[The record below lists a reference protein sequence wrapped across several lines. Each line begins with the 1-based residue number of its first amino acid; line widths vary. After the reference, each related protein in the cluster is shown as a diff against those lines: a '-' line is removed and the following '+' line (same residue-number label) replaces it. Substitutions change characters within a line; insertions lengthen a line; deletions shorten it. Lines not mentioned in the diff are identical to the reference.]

1 MSIMEKNIYLI
12 DSRSSKQQ
20 AVIGNFVKTSILND
34 IVKKTYNLWNNLK
47 TVCLNS
53 YAKKVSLN
61 SGMKKIC
68 LNSEKE
74 VSLNSEKEVCLDSE
88 KEVSLDSEKEVSLDR
103 MKEVC
108 LNSGK
113 EISLDRMKEVCLN
126 SGKEISLDSCMK
138 EVCRPIEWLCSYY
151 SDVLD
156 RKLTMRQTWLLINAQ
171 LAFGAAFF
179 PVEAPWVVRI
189 GCLVWVVSALLKC
202 KREIK

>member
-1 MSIMEKNIYLI
+1 MEKNIYLI
-12 DSRSSKQQ
+12 DSRSTKQQ

-34 IVKKTYNLWNNLK
+34 IVKKTYSLWNNLK

-53 YAKKVSLN
+53 YANKVRLN
-61 SGMKKIC
+61 SGMKEIC

-74 VSLNSEKEVCLDSE
+74 ISLDSE
-88 KEVSLDSEKEVSLDR
+88 KEVSLDSMKEISLNSMKEISLNS

-108 LNSGK
+108 LNSG
-113 EISLDRMKEVCLN
+113 MK
-126 SGKEISLDSCMK
+126 K
-138 EVCRPIEWLCSYY
+138 VCRPIEWLCSYY
-151 SDVLD
+151 SNVLD

-202 KREIK
+202 KRGLK

>member
-1 MSIMEKNIYLI
+1 MEKNIYLI
-12 DSRSSKQQ
+12 DSRSTKQQ

-53 YAKKVSLN
+53 YAKKVRLN

-74 VSLNSEKEVCLDSE
+74 VCLNSC
-88 KEVSLDSEKEVSLDR
+88 

-108 LNSGK
+108 LNSK
-113 EISLDRMKEVCLN
+113 KEVCLN
-126 SGKEISLDSCMK
+126 NEKEISLNSGMK
-138 EVCRPIEWLCSYY
+138 KVCRPIEWLCSYY
-151 SDVLD
+151 SDVLE

>member
-12 DSRSSKQQ
+12 DSRSTKQQ

-74 VSLNSEKEVCLDSE
+74 VCLNSC
-88 KEVSLDSEKEVSLDR
+88 

-108 LNSGK
+108 LNSK
-113 EISLDRMKEVCLN
+113 KEVCLN
-126 SGKEISLDSCMK
+126 NEKEISLNSCMK
-138 EVCRPIEWLCSYY
+138 KVCRPIEWLCSYY
-151 SDVLD
+151 SNVLE

>member
-1 MSIMEKNIYLI
+1 MEKNIYLI

-53 YAKKVSLN
+53 YTKKVRLN

-74 VSLNSEKEVCLDSE
+74 VSLNSC
-88 KEVSLDSEKEVSLDR
+88 

-108 LNSGK
+108 LNSKKEVYLNSEK
-113 EISLDRMKEVCLN
+113 EISLN
-126 SGKEISLDSCMK
+126 NCMK
-138 EVCRPIEWLCSYY
+138 KVCRPIEWLCSYY

>member
-1 MSIMEKNIYLI
+1 MEKNIYLI
-12 DSRSSKQQ
+12 DSRSTKQQ

-61 SGMKKIC
+61 SGIKKIC

-74 VSLNSEKEVCLDSE
+74 VSLNSCMKEVWRNS
-88 KEVSLDSEKEVSLDR
+88 

-108 LNSGK
+108 LNSK
-113 EISLDRMKEVCLN
+113 KEVCLN
-126 SGKEISLDSCMK
+126 NEKEISLNSGMK
-138 EVCRPIEWLCSYY
+138 KVCRPIEWLCYYY
-151 SDVLD
+151 SNVLE

>member
-34 IVKKTYNLWNNLK
+34 IVKKTYSLWNNLK

-53 YAKKVSLN
+53 YANKVRLN
-61 SGMKKIC
+61 SGMKEIC

-74 VSLNSEKEVCLDSE
+74 ISLDSE
-88 KEVSLDSEKEVSLDR
+88 KEVSLDSRKEISLNSMKEISLNS

-108 LNSGK
+108 LNSG
-113 EISLDRMKEVCLN
+113 MK
-126 SGKEISLDSCMK
+126 K
-138 EVCRPIEWLCSYY
+138 VCRPIEWLCSYY

-202 KREIK
+202 KRGLK

>member
-1 MSIMEKNIYLI
+1 MEKNIYLI
-12 DSRSSKQQ
+12 DSRSTKQQ

-53 YAKKVSLN
+53 YTKKVRLN
-61 SGMKKIC
+61 SGLKKVC
-68 LNSEKE
+68 
-74 VSLNSEKEVCLDSE
+74 LNSEKEVCLDSC
-88 KEVSLDSEKEVSLDR
+88 

-108 LNSGK
+108 LNSEK

-126 SGKEISLDSCMK
+126 SEKEISLNSCMK
-138 EVCRPIEWLCSYY
+138 KICRPIEWLCSYY

-179 PVEAPWVVRI
+179 PVESPWVVRI

>member
-1 MSIMEKNIYLI
+1 MEKNIYLI
-12 DSRSSKQQ
+12 DSRSTKQQ

-53 YAKKVSLN
+53 YAKKVRLN

-74 VSLNSEKEVCLDSE
+74 VSLNSC
-88 KEVSLDSEKEVSLDR
+88 

-108 LNSGK
+108 LNSKKEVYLNNEK
-113 EISLDRMKEVCLN
+113 EISLN
-126 SGKEISLDSCMK
+126 SGMK
-138 EVCRPIEWLCSYY
+138 KVCRPIEWLCSYY

>member
-1 MSIMEKNIYLI
+1 MEKNIYLI
-12 DSRSSKQQ
+12 DSRSTKQQ

-53 YAKKVSLN
+53 YANKVRLN
-61 SGMKKIC
+61 SCMKKIC

-74 VSLNSEKEVCLDSE
+74 ISLDSE
-88 KEVSLDSEKEVSLDR
+88 KEVSLDSMKEISLNS

-108 LNSGK
+108 LNSG
-113 EISLDRMKEVCLN
+113 MK
-126 SGKEISLDSCMK
+126 K
-138 EVCRPIEWLCSYY
+138 VCRPIEWLCSYY
-151 SDVLD
+151 SNVLD

-202 KREIK
+202 KRGLK

>member
-1 MSIMEKNIYLI
+1 MEKNIYLI
-12 DSRSSKQQ
+12 DSRSTKQQ

-47 TVCLNS
+47 TVCVNS
-53 YAKKVSLN
+53 YAKKVSLNSGIKKICLN

-74 VSLNSEKEVCLDSE
+74 VSLNSC
-88 KEVSLDSEKEVSLDR
+88 

-108 LNSGK
+108 LNSK
-113 EISLDRMKEVCLN
+113 KEVYLN
-126 SGKEISLDSCMK
+126 NEKEISLDSCMK
-138 EVCRPIEWLCSYY
+138 KICRPIEWLCCYY
-151 SDVLD
+151 SDVLE

>member
-34 IVKKTYNLWNNLK
+34 IVKKTYSLWNNLK

-53 YAKKVSLN
+53 GMKEESLNSDMKKVSLNSEMKEASLNSYAKKVSLN
-61 SGMKKIC
+61 S
-68 LNSEKE
+68 E
-74 VSLNSEKEVCLDSE
+74 
-88 KEVSLDSEKEVSLDR
+88 
-103 MKEVC
+103 
-108 LNSGK
+108 K
-113 EISLDRMKEVCLN
+113 EISLN
-126 SGKEISLDSCMK
+126 SGMK
-138 EVCRPIEWLCSYY
+138 KVCRPIEWLCSYY
-151 SDVLD
+151 SNVLD
-156 RKLTMRQTWLLINAQ
+156 RKLTIRQTWLLVNAQ

-202 KREIK
+202 KRGLK

>member
-34 IVKKTYNLWNNLK
+34 IVKKTYSLWNNLK
-47 TVCLNS
+47 TVCFNS
-53 YAKKVSLN
+53 DAKEVRLN
-61 SGMKKIC
+61 SGMK
-68 LNSEKE
+68 
-74 VSLNSEKEVCLDSE
+74 VV
-88 KEVSLDSEKEVSLDR
+88 
-103 MKEVC
+103 
-108 LNSGK
+108 G
-113 EISLDRMKEVCLN
+113 
-126 SGKEISLDSCMK
+126 
-138 EVCRPIEWLCSYY
+138 RPIEWLCSYY
-151 SDVLD
+151 SNVLE

-189 GCLVWVVSALLKC
+189 GCLAWVVSALLKC

>member
-20 AVIGNFVKTSILND
+20 AVIGNFMKTSILND
-34 IVKKTYNLWNNLK
+34 IVKKTYSLWNNLK
-47 TVCLNS
+47 TVCFNS
-53 YAKKVSLN
+53 YAK
-61 SGMKKIC
+61 
-68 LNSEKE
+68 E
-74 VSLNSEKEVCLDSE
+74 VRLNSEKEVCLDSE
-88 KEVSLDSEKEVSLDR
+88 KEVCLDSMKEVCLDSIKEISLNSMKEISLNS

-108 LNSGK
+108 LN
-113 EISLDRMKEVCLN
+113 
-126 SGKEISLDSCMK
+126 SCMK

-156 RKLTMRQTWLLINAQ
+156 RKLTMRQTWLLVNAQ

-202 KREIK
+202 KRGLK

>member
-53 YAKKVSLN
+53 YAKMVRLN

-74 VSLNSEKEVCLDSE
+74 I
-88 KEVSLDSEKEVSLDR
+88 SLDSEKEVSLNSC

-108 LNSGK
+108 LNSK
-113 EISLDRMKEVCLN
+113 
-126 SGKEISLDSCMK
+126 KEISLDSEKEICLNSMKEVYLNSYMK

-179 PVEAPWVVRI
+179 PVESPWVVRI
-189 GCLVWVVSALLKC
+189 GCLAWVVSALLKC
-202 KREIK
+202 KRGLK

>member
-53 YAKKVSLN
+53 YAKKVRLN

-74 VSLNSEKEVCLDSE
+74 VYLNSEKEI
-88 KEVSLDSEKEVSLDR
+88 SLDSEKEVSLNSC
-103 MKEVC
+103 MKEVCLNNEKEVC

-113 EISLDRMKEVCLN
+113 EISLN
-126 SGKEISLDSCMK
+126 SCMK

-151 SDVLD
+151 SDVLN

-179 PVEAPWVVRI
+179 PVEAPLVVRI

>member
-1 MSIMEKNIYLI
+1 MEKNIYLI

-47 TVCLNS
+47 TACLNS
-53 YAKKVSLN
+53 YAKKVRLN
-61 SGMKKIC
+61 SGMKKIG

-74 VSLNSEKEVCLDSE
+74 VSLNSC
-88 KEVSLDSEKEVSLDR
+88 

-108 LNSGK
+108 LNS
-113 EISLDRMKEVCLN
+113 MKEVCLN
-126 SGKEISLDSCMK
+126 SKKEVYLNSEKEISLNSCMK
-138 EVCRPIEWLCSYY
+138 KICRPIEWLCSYY
-151 SDVLD
+151 SDVLE

>member
-12 DSRSSKQQ
+12 DSRSTKQQ
-20 AVIGNFVKTSILND
+20 AVIGNFMKTTILND

-61 SGMKKIC
+61 S
-68 LNSEKE
+68 
-74 VSLNSEKEVCLDSE
+74 
-88 KEVSLDSEKEVSLDR
+88 
-103 MKEVC
+103 
-108 LNSGK
+108 
-113 EISLDRMKEVCLN
+113 
-126 SGKEISLDSCMK
+126 CMK
-138 EVCRPIEWLCSYY
+138 EVCRPFEWLCSYY
-151 SDVLD
+151 SNVLE

>member
-1 MSIMEKNIYLI
+1 MEKNIYLI

-34 IVKKTYNLWNNLK
+34 IVKKTYSLWNNLK

-53 YAKKVSLN
+53 YANKVRLN
-61 SGMKKIC
+61 SGMKEIC

-74 VSLNSEKEVCLDSE
+74 ISLDSE
-88 KEVSLDSEKEVSLDR
+88 KEVSLDS
-103 MKEVC
+103 M
-108 LNSGK
+108 K
-113 EISLDRMKEVCLN
+113 EISLNSMKEVYLN
-126 SGKEISLDSCMK
+126 SCMK

-202 KREIK
+202 KRGLK

>member
-12 DSRSSKQQ
+12 DSRSTEQQ
-20 AVIGNFVKTSILND
+20 AVIGNFVKTSILNN
-34 IVKKTYNLWNNLK
+34 IVKKTYSLWNNLK

-61 SGMKKIC
+61 SV
-68 LNSEKE
+68 KE
-74 VSLNSEKEVCLDSE
+74 MSLNS
-88 KEVSLDSEKEVSLDR
+88 
-103 MKEVC
+103 
-108 LNSGK
+108 
-113 EISLDRMKEVCLN
+113 
-126 SGKEISLDSCMK
+126 CMK
-138 EVCRPIEWLCSYY
+138 KVCRPIEWLCSYY
-151 SDVLD
+151 SDVLE

-189 GCLVWVVSALLKC
+189 GCLAWVVSALLKC

>member
-12 DSRSSKQQ
+12 DSCSTKQQ
-20 AVIGNFVKTSILND
+20 AVIDNFVKTSILNN

-53 YAKKVSLN
+53 GMKEESLNSEMKEASLNSYAKKVSLN
-61 SGMKKIC
+61 SCMKK
-68 LNSEKE
+68 
-74 VSLNSEKEVCLDSE
+74 
-88 KEVSLDSEKEVSLDR
+88 
-103 MKEVC
+103 
-108 LNSGK
+108 
-113 EISLDRMKEVCLN
+113 
-126 SGKEISLDSCMK
+126 
-138 EVCRPIEWLCSYY
+138 VCRPIEWLCSYY

-189 GCLVWVVSALLKC
+189 GSLVWVVSALLKC

>member
-1 MSIMEKNIYLI
+1 MEKNIYLI
-12 DSRSSKQQ
+12 DSRSTKQQ

-53 YAKKVSLN
+53 YAKKVRLN
-61 SGMKKIC
+61 SGMKKNC

-74 VSLNSEKEVCLDSE
+74 VSLNSC
-88 KEVSLDSEKEVSLDR
+88 

-108 LNSGK
+108 LNS
-113 EISLDRMKEVCLN
+113 EKEVCLN
-126 SGKEISLDSCMK
+126 NEKEISLNIGMK
-138 EVCRPIEWLCSYY
+138 KICRPIEWLCSYY

-189 GCLVWVVSALLKC
+189 GCLAWVISALLKC

>member
-1 MSIMEKNIYLI
+1 MEKNIYLI
-12 DSRSSKQQ
+12 DSRSTKQQ

-53 YAKKVSLN
+53 YAKKVRLN
-61 SGMKKIC
+61 NGLKKVC
-68 LNSEKE
+68 
-74 VSLNSEKEVCLDSE
+74 LNSEKEVCLDSC
-88 KEVSLDSEKEVSLDR
+88 

-108 LNSGK
+108 LNS
-113 EISLDRMKEVCLN
+113 E
-126 SGKEISLDSCMK
+126 KEISLDSMKEVYLNSEKEISLNSCMK
-138 EVCRPIEWLCSYY
+138 KVCRPIEWLCSYY
-151 SDVLD
+151 SDVLE

>member
-1 MSIMEKNIYLI
+1 MEKNIYLI

-34 IVKKTYNLWNNLK
+34 IVKKTYSLWNNLK
-47 TVCLNS
+47 TVCLNN
-53 YAKKVSLN
+53 YAKKVRLN
-61 SGMKKIC
+61 SGLKKIC

-74 VSLNSEKEVCLDSE
+74 VCLNSE
-88 KEVSLDSEKEVSLDR
+88 
-103 MKEVC
+103 KEVC

-113 EISLDRMKEVCLN
+113 EISFDRMKEVCLN
-126 SGKEISLDSCMK
+126 SEKEIRLNSCMK

-151 SDVLD
+151 SNVLD

-179 PVEAPWVVRI
+179 PVEAPWVIRI

>member
-53 YAKKVSLN
+53 YAKKVRLN
-61 SGMKKIC
+61 SCMKKI
-68 LNSEKE
+68 
-74 VSLNSEKEVCLDSE
+74 
-88 KEVSLDSEKEVSLDR
+88 
-103 MKEVC
+103 
-108 LNSGK
+108 
-113 EISLDRMKEVCLN
+113 
-126 SGKEISLDSCMK
+126 
-138 EVCRPIEWLCSYY
+138 CRPIEWLCSYY

-179 PVEAPWVVRI
+179 PVESPWVVRI

-202 KREIK
+202 KRGLK

>member
-1 MSIMEKNIYLI
+1 MEKNIYLI
-12 DSRSSKQQ
+12 DSRSTKQQ

-34 IVKKTYNLWNNLK
+34 IVKKTYSLWNNLK

-61 SGMKKIC
+61 SGIKKIC

-74 VSLNSEKEVCLDSE
+74 VSLNSC
-88 KEVSLDSEKEVSLDR
+88 

-108 LNSGK
+108 LNS
-113 EISLDRMKEVCLN
+113 EKEVCLN
-126 SGKEISLDSCMK
+126 NEKGISLNSGMK
-138 EVCRPIEWLCSYY
+138 KVCRPIEWLCSYY
-151 SDVLD
+151 SDVLE

>member
-12 DSRSSKQQ
+12 DSRSTKQQ
-20 AVIGNFVKTSILND
+20 AVIGNFVKASILND
-34 IVKKTYNLWNNLK
+34 IVKKTYSLWNNLK

-53 YAKKVSLN
+53 YSKKVRLN
-61 SGMKKIC
+61 SSMKKIC

-74 VSLNSEKEVCLDSE
+74 VCLNSEKEICLDSM
-88 KEVSLDSEKEVSLDR
+88 KEVSL
-103 MKEVC
+103 
-108 LNSGK
+108 N
-113 EISLDRMKEVCLN
+113 
-126 SGKEISLDSCMK
+126 SCMK

-151 SDVLD
+151 SNVLE

-189 GCLVWVVSALLKC
+189 GCLAWVVSALLKC

>member
-1 MSIMEKNIYLI
+1 MEKNIYLI
-12 DSRSSKQQ
+12 DSRSTKQQ

-47 TVCLNS
+47 TACLNS

-61 SGMKKIC
+61 SGIKKIC

-74 VSLNSEKEVCLDSE
+74 ASLNSC
-88 KEVSLDSEKEVSLDR
+88 
-103 MKEVC
+103 MKEAC
-108 LNSGK
+108 LNSKKEVYLNSKK
-113 EISLDRMKEVCLN
+113 EISLN
-126 SGKEISLDSCMK
+126 SCMK
-138 EVCRPIEWLCSYY
+138 KVCRPIEWLCSYY
-151 SDVLD
+151 SDVLE

>member
-47 TVCLNS
+47 TACLNS
-53 YAKKVSLN
+53 YAKKVRFN

-74 VSLNSEKEVCLDSE
+74 VCLNSCK
-88 KEVSLDSEKEVSLDR
+88 
-103 MKEVC
+103 KEVC
-108 LNSGK
+108 LNSEK
-113 EISLDRMKEVCLN
+113 EISLN
-126 SGKEISLDSCMK
+126 SGMK
-138 EVCRPIEWLCSYY
+138 KVCRPIEWLCSYY

-189 GCLVWVVSALLKC
+189 GCLAWVVSALLKC

>member
-12 DSRSSKQQ
+12 DSRSTKQQ

-53 YAKKVSLN
+53 YAKKVRLNSGMKEISLNSEKEISLN
-61 SGMKKIC
+61 SGMKKI
-68 LNSEKE
+68 
-74 VSLNSEKEVCLDSE
+74 
-88 KEVSLDSEKEVSLDR
+88 
-103 MKEVC
+103 
-108 LNSGK
+108 
-113 EISLDRMKEVCLN
+113 
-126 SGKEISLDSCMK
+126 
-138 EVCRPIEWLCSYY
+138 CRPIEWLCSYY
-151 SDVLD
+151 SDVLE

-202 KREIK
+202 KREIKEIK

>member
-1 MSIMEKNIYLI
+1 MEKNIYLI

-47 TVCLNS
+47 TACLNS
-53 YAKKVSLN
+53 YAKKVRLN
-61 SGMKKIC
+61 NGMKKIC
-68 LNSEKE
+68 LNNE
-74 VSLNSEKEVCLDSE
+74 
-88 KEVSLDSEKEVSLDR
+88 
-103 MKEVC
+103 KEVC
-108 LNSGK
+108 LNSEK

-126 SGKEISLDSCMK
+126 SEKEVCLNSMKEISLDSCMK
-138 EVCRPIEWLCSYY
+138 KICRPIEWLCCYY

-179 PVEAPWVVRI
+179 PMEAPWVVRI

>member
-1 MSIMEKNIYLI
+1 MEKNIYLI

-47 TVCLNS
+47 TVCLNC
-53 YAKKVSLN
+53 YAKEVRLN
-61 SGMKKIC
+61 SGMKEIC

-74 VSLNSEKEVCLDSE
+74 ISLDSE
-88 KEVSLDSEKEVSLDR
+88 KEVSLDS
-103 MKEVC
+103 M
-108 LNSGK
+108 K
-113 EISLDRMKEVCLN
+113 EISLN
-126 SGKEISLDSCMK
+126 SMKEISLYSMKEISLNSMKEISLNSMKEVRLNSCMK
-138 EVCRPIEWLCSYY
+138 EVYRPIEWLCSYY

-189 GCLVWVVSALLKC
+189 GCLVWVVSALQKC
-202 KREIK
+202 KRGLK

>member
-1 MSIMEKNIYLI
+1 MEKNIYLI
-12 DSRSSKQQ
+12 DSRSTKQQ

-34 IVKKTYNLWNNLK
+34 IVKKTYSLWNNLK

-74 VSLNSEKEVCLDSE
+74 VSLNSC
-88 KEVSLDSEKEVSLDR
+88 

-108 LNSGK
+108 LNSKKEVYLNNEK
-113 EISLDRMKEVCLN
+113 EISLN
-126 SGKEISLDSCMK
+126 SCMK
-138 EVCRPIEWLCSYY
+138 KVCRPIEWLCSYY
-151 SDVLD
+151 SDVLE

>member
-12 DSRSSKQQ
+12 DSRSTEQQ

-61 SGMKKIC
+61 SSM
-68 LNSEKE
+68 KE
-74 VSLNSEKEVCLDSE
+74 VYLNSEKEVCLNSE
-88 KEVSLDSEKEVSLDR
+88 KEISLNS

-108 LNSGK
+108 LNSEK
-113 EISLDRMKEVCLN
+113 EISLN
-126 SGKEISLDSCMK
+126 SCMK
-138 EVCRPIEWLCSYY
+138 KVCRPIEWLCSYY
-151 SDVLD
+151 SNVLE

-202 KREIK
+202 KRGLK

>member
-20 AVIGNFVKTSILND
+20 AVIDNFVKTSILND

-53 YAKKVSLN
+53 YAKKVRLN
-61 SGMKKIC
+61 SGMKKNC

-74 VSLNSEKEVCLDSE
+74 VSLNSC
-88 KEVSLDSEKEVSLDR
+88 

-108 LNSGK
+108 LNS
-113 EISLDRMKEVCLN
+113 EKEVCLN
-126 SGKEISLDSCMK
+126 SEKEISLNSGMK
-138 EVCRPIEWLCSYY
+138 KICRPIEWLCSYY
-151 SDVLD
+151 SDVLE

>member
-12 DSRSSKQQ
+12 DSRSTEQQ
-20 AVIGNFVKTSILND
+20 AVIGNFVKTTILND
-34 IVKKTYNLWNNLK
+34 IVKKTYSLWNNLK

-61 SGMKKIC
+61 SCMKKIC
-68 LNSEKE
+68 LNSEK
-74 VSLNSEKEVCLDSE
+74 VVCLNSEKEI
-88 KEVSLDSEKEVSLDR
+88 
-103 MKEVC
+103 C
-108 LNSGK
+108 LNSEK
-113 EISLDRMKEVCLN
+113 EISLN
-126 SGKEISLDSCMK
+126 SCMK

-151 SDVLD
+151 SDVLE

-189 GCLVWVVSALLKC
+189 GCLAWVVSALLKC